1 MSAATFQAPAIAA
14 VPTASA
20 TVGCSIPA
28 ALQQF
33 LQMIGERRNVSPYA
47 SDALYGLKTDLESR
61 WRVASSEGQTSTTTL
76 YEILRYGWKEWRR
89 ITT

>member
-20 TVGCSIPA
+20 TVGHNVPA
-28 ALQQF
+28 ALLQF
-33 LQMIGERRNVSPYA
+33 LQMIEERHNVSPSA
-47 SDALYGLKTDLESR
+47 SDAWYSLKTDLESR

-76 YEILRYGWKEWRR
+76 YLILQHGWKEWRR
-89 ITT
+89 ITS